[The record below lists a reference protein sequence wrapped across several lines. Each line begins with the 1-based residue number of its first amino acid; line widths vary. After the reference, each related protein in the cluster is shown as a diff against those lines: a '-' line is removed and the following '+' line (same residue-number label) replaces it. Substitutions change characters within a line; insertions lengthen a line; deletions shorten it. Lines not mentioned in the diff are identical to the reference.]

1 MKKFILICAIC
12 GLIAGC
18 GVSTQLTYVYK
29 PAEYNPLVYKKLAVI
44 AIVPKNQA
52 RVQIENYVVD
62 QLRARGIKAMTTWSI
77 FQFANNPEVLKQ
89 AGFVGE
95 KKREIVRQKVSE
107 NNIDALLTIT
117 LFDANREKRYVP
129 GTSSSVGVGVSG
141 PVYGYGY
148 SAYCGYAWDVTST
161 PGYYEDA
168 STYMLESNLY
178 DISSEKLLWSGQT
191 RTDMKYSLEQE
202 AYDFSKVLV
211 NGIIDGSKQKKK

>member
-1 MKKFILICAIC
+1 MKKFLILCTLC

-18 GVSTQLTYVYK
+18 ISTKLTYVYK
-29 PAEYNPLVYKKLAVI
+29 AADYNPAVYKKMAVI

-52 RVQIENYVVD
+52 RVEIENAVVD
-62 QLRARGIKAMTTWSI
+62 QLRTKGIKAMTTWSI
-77 FQFANNPEVLKQ
+77 FQFANDPELLKK

-95 KKREIVRQKVSE
+95 KRKEVIHQKVTE

-117 LFDANREKRYVP
+117 LFDANREQRYVP
-129 GTSSSVGVGVSG
+129 GSSSSVGIGVSG

-148 SAYCGYAWDVTST
+148 SAYCGYAWEVTST

-178 DISSEKLLWSGQT
+178 DIASEKLLWTGQT
-191 RTDMKYSLEQE
+191 RTDMNYGIEKE
-202 AYDFSKVLV
+202 AYDFSRVLV